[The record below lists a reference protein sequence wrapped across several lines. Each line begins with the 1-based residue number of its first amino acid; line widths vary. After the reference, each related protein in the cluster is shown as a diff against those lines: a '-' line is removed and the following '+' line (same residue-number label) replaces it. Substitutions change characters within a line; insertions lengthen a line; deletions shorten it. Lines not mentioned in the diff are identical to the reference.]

1 MQDSGITL
9 DEAKQKRLAP
19 PHDADGE
26 PNHTWDLAALAG
38 AGGIRSTIPDMLKF
52 ARAQFAKPEPLA
64 KAIELSQQK
73 RHDGANGHAIAL
85 GWHFARDGETL
96 WHNGQTGGYH
106 AFLGVQPKRNRAV
119 CILANTSRGEI
130 DAIGDR
136 ILQHLAGI
144 KVEPLSIERP
154 VAVDRAVL
162 QRYVGKYQL
171 SPQMTFDLTL
181 RERGLYAQ
189 LTGQP
194 ACRLYPRSATEF
206 FYRAV
211 EASITFELEG
221 DAVTGLVLHQ
231 NGRDMPSR
239 RLPADG
245 ADK

>member
-1 MQDSGITL
+1 
-9 DEAKQKRLAP
+9 
-19 PHDADGE
+19 
-26 PNHTWDLAALAG
+26 
-38 AGGIRSTIPDMLKF
+38 
-52 ARAQFAKPEPLA
+52 
-64 KAIELSQQK
+64 
-73 RHDGANGHAIAL
+73 
-85 GWHFARDGETL
+85 
-96 WHNGQTGGYH
+96 
-106 AFLGVQPKRNRAV
+106 
-119 CILANTSRGEI
+119 
-130 DAIGDR
+130 
-136 ILQHLAGI
+136 
-144 KVEPLSIERP
+144 
-154 VAVDRAVL
+154 
-162 QRYVGKYQL
+162 
-171 SPQMTFDLTL
+171 MTFDLTL